1 MYKDNRSSDRGTMSE
16 ISTEQFLKQ
25 AFQLQSEKHYKSAIE
40 ALYKALC
47 IEPENIEILSQISH
61 LYFLLNNFER
71 SLEYA
76 EKILE
81 LSPEHAPTLL
91 IMIKIFKISNE
102 FQKAKELAEK
112 LFNSNPTEENFL
124 LYIELLNQCGEYEK
138 MLSVVERTASK
149 NMSEKVLSLKAYA
162 NLKLNKV
169 GTAIDIL
176 TAILRLYPN
185 NYDAKLY
192 LGIVFYN
199 QGRLEDAEKMF
210 NKILDNQQCD
220 KSYNYL
226 GLISIDRYQIAKAID
241 YFQFA
246 VKISPTNSI
255 YQFNLG
261 TAYSLNGWFL
271 EAENAFKKALSI
283 EPENVIY
290 SYSLSYLYYQQND
303 YKKALEKLEDTL
315 KINPAYA
322 DAVILKSLICARSG
336 DIVNSKNN
344 LLSLLNKEKNNDFLY
359 YALAMVYKYIPIY
372 KDAINYLQQALFIKP
387 ESLEYLSELADC
399 YAETGDYKV
408 AQDIIAKVLYLNK
421 HFIYAHL
428 LKAKIELKQ
437 GEYQTALKIVEN
449 VLKLDNSS
457 AEAYKYLSMIYAAQG
472 LKNKSIEAAKT
483 AVTLQPANKDYYV
496 YLASLYFDA
505 QEYENAFLYY
515 KEASILDDANIEW
528 LYKAAISADKNNDF
542 QNAALYYSYALRIDP
557 FNNLIIYEYVDLLV
571 RNNKVKQAIKLLKM
585 KIASVDSKNIEN
597 LLKQKYDELKS
608 TYKLGFWDKIFS
620 LFKRH

>member
-1 MYKDNRSSDRGTMSE
+1 MSE

-25 AFQLQSEKHYKSAIE
+25 AFQLQSEKHYKGAIE

-47 IEPENIEILSQISH
+47 LEPENIEILSQISH

-81 LSPEHAPTLL
+81 LNSEHTATLST
-91 IMIKIFKISNE
+91 IIKISKLSKDY
-102 FQKAKELAEK
+102 QKAKDLAEK
-112 LFNSNPTEENFL
+112 LFNLCPNEENFL
-124 LYIELLNQCGEYEK
+124 LYTELLGECGEYEK
-138 MLSVVERTASK
+138 MLSVIEKSASK
-149 NMSEKVLSLKAYA
+149 NMSEQILSLKAYA
-162 NLKLNKV
+162 NLKLNKI

-176 TAILRLYPN
+176 NAILRLYPS
-185 NYDAKLY
+185 NYEAKLY

-199 QGRLEDAEKMF
+199 QGRLDDAEKMF
-210 NKILDNQQCD
+210 TNILDTQQCD

-226 GLISIDRYQIAKAID
+226 GLIAIDRYQIAKAID

-246 VKISPTNSI
+246 VKVAPTNSM

-261 TAYSLNGWFL
+261 TAYSLNGWFA

-283 EPENVIY
+283 EPENTVY
-290 SYSLSYLYYQQND
+290 NYSLAYLYYQQND
-303 YKKALEKLEDTL
+303 SKKALEKLEDTL
-315 KINPAYA
+315 KIDPAYS

-336 DIVNSKNN
+336 DVVNSKNN
-344 LLSLLNKEKNNDFLY
+344 LIGLLEKEKDNDFLY
-359 YALAMVYKYIPIY
+359 YAIAMVYKYIPMY
-372 KDAINYLQQALFIKP
+372 KEAIENLQQALFIKP

-399 YAETGDYKV
+399 YVEKGDLKV
-408 AQDIIAKVLYLNK
+408 AQDIVSKVLYLNK

-437 GEYQTALKIVEN
+437 GDYQTALKIVEN

-457 AEAYKYLSMIYAAQG
+457 AEAYKFLSMIYAAQG
-472 LKNKSIEAAKT
+472 LKNKSIESAKT

-496 YLASLYFDA
+496 YLAKLYFDA
-505 QEYENAFLYY
+505 QEYESAFLYY
-515 KEASILDDANIEW
+515 KEASILDEANIEY
-528 LYKAAISADKNNDF
+528 LYRAALSADKNNDF
-542 QNAALYYSYALRIDP
+542 QNASLYYSYALRLDP

-571 RNNKVKQAIKLLKM
+571 RNNKVKQALKLLKN
-585 KIASVDSKNIEN
+585 KISAVESKNIEK
-597 LLKQKYDELKS
+597 LLRQKYEEIKS
-608 TYKLGFWDKIFS
+608 GYKTTIWDKLLS
-620 LFKRH
+620 LFQKK